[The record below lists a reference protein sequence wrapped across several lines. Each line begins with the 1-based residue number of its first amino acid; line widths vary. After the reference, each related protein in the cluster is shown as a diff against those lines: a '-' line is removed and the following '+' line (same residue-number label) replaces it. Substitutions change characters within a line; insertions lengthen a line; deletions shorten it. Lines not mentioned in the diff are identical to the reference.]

1 MHRFVIDSSIL
12 GTDKHLVGDPEGFV
26 WSESV
31 PRDCWHLT
39 GDLKTSPTARC
50 LDTLFKMHGH
60 KSTEVPDKYLTAMKT
75 LVTGSIPIP
84 WKSVLPQGEFKKFFK
99 NLVQETS
106 SVFSSLP
113 IDYYETAWSAGT
125 RVLASFRPACIDID
139 AFNQVLDKTPTSP
152 GLESFRPKRS
162 GFAHPVAYDRFAT
175 RTGRLTVVEG
185 PNILILKKENRRIIK
200 SSFEDGIVAYID
212 FRALEARI
220 VLAEA
225 GRHSTAEDL
234 YEDLSHLLFKS
245 ILPRDVV
252 KTAVLSELYG
262 ISRSSLKAR
271 LGVSDQ
277 KLDAFIEVIRKY
289 FEVDSLR
296 SRLKDQL
303 TSEGKIM
310 NRFGRPLV
318 IPRGQDNLLVNTYA
332 QSSGVDV
339 SLLGFDSI
347 LRHLGSEG
355 IRPLFVLHDAMI
367 VDVRRDRINDV
378 MNIKDVSI
386 PTYTSPFPVK
396 FEHLKAT

>member
-1 MHRFVIDSSIL
+1 MHRFVIDSSLL

-31 PRDCWHLT
+31 PRDGWHLT
-39 GDLKTSPTARC
+39 GDFKLSPSAKC
-50 LDTLFKMHGH
+50 LDTLLKMYGH
-60 KSTEVPDKYLTAMKT
+60 KLPEVPEKYLTAMKT
-75 LVTGSIPIP
+75 LVTGSVPIP
-84 WKSVLPQGEFKKFFK
+84 WKSVLPQEEFRKFFK
-99 NLVQETS
+99 NLVHETS

-113 IDYYETAWSAGT
+113 FDYYETAWTAGT
-125 RVLASFRPACIDID
+125 RVLSSFRPACIDTD
-139 AFNQVLDKTPTSP
+139 AFIQILNKTPTSP

-162 GFAHPVAYDRFAT
+162 GFAHPVVYDRFAT
-175 RTGRLTVVEG
+175 RTGRLTVIEG
-185 PNILILKKENRRIIK
+185 PNVLILKKENRQIIK
-200 SSFEDGIVAYID
+200 SSFEEGIVAYID

-220 VLAEA
+220 VLAES
-225 GRHSTAEDL
+225 GKHSTAEDL
-234 YEDLSHLLFKS
+234 YDDLSHLLFKG

-289 FEVDSLR
+289 FEVEVLR

-303 TSEGKIM
+303 ISQQKIT

-318 IPRGQDNLLVNTYA
+318 IPQGQDNLLVNTYA

-347 LRHLGSEG
+347 LKQIGTEG

-367 VDVRRDRINDV
+367 VDVRCDRIKDV
-378 MNIKDVSI
+378 MSIKDVSI
-386 PTYTSPFPVK
+386 PTYSAPFPVK
-396 FEHLKAT
+396 FEHLKDA

>member
-1 MHRFVIDSSIL
+1 VHRFVIDSSVL
-12 GTDKHLVGDPEGFV
+12 GTEKHLVGDLEGFV

-31 PRDCWHLT
+31 PRDGWHLT
-39 GDLKTSPTARC
+39 GDFKTSPSARC

-60 KSTEVPDKYLTAMKT
+60 NLAEVPEKYLTAMKT
-75 LVTGSIPIP
+75 LVTGSVPIP
-84 WKSVLPQGEFKKFFK
+84 WKSVLPQEEFRKFFK
-99 NLVQETS
+99 ILVQETS
-106 SVFSSLP
+106 DVFPSLP
-113 IDYYETAWSAGT
+113 FSYYETAWSAGT
-125 RVLASFRPACIDID
+125 RVLSSFRPACIDTEVFAQI
-139 AFNQVLDKTPTSP
+139 FDKTPASP

-162 GFAHPVAYDRFAT
+162 GFAHSVVYDRFAT

-185 PNILILKKENRRIIK
+185 PNILILKKENRRIVK
-200 SSFEDGIVAYID
+200 SSFENGIVAYID

-225 GRHSTAEDL
+225 GRSSTAEDL
-234 YEDLSHLLFKS
+234 YDDLSHLLFKG

-262 ISRSSLKAR
+262 ISRASLKAR

-289 FEVDSLR
+289 FEVDVLR
-296 SRLKDQL
+296 AKLKDQL
-303 TSEGKIM
+303 SSQGKIN

-318 IPRGQDNLLVNTYA
+318 IPQGQDNLLVNTYA

-347 LRHLGSEG
+347 LRQLGPEG

-367 VDVRRDRINDV
+367 VDVSRDRIEDV
-378 MNIKDVSI
+378 MSIKEVSI
-386 PTYTSPFPVK
+386 PTYMSPFPVK
-396 FEHLKAT
+396 FEHLKED